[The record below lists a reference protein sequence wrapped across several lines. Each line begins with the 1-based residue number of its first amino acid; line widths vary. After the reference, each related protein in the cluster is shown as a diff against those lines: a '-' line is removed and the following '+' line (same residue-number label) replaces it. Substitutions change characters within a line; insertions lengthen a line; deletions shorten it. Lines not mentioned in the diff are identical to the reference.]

1 MLAYVFSNLKQVN
14 FKNIEKESFDNM
26 HNLFAT
32 ILIKGVSKQ
41 IKRGLYKSYENKVE
55 DISVMRGKIDIS
67 RTLKNKINRKQLLA
81 CEYDELTENNILNQI
96 IKTTVKILVS
106 DVNVDNEIK
115 DKLKKVVLFFENV
128 DFIEPNT
135 IKWNKLKFHRNNR
148 NYEALLN
155 ICQLIIEG
163 MLLTTEK
170 GKYKL
175 TTFIN
180 EENMCKLFEKFVLAY
195 YKRHF
200 PQISAK
206 SERMIWAVDDET
218 IDMLPIMQTDITL
231 SLNKKILIID
241 TKYYTNIFQKNYG
254 KNTIHSNNLYQIFAY
269 VKNKMALLE
278 NSQYQVSGM
287 ILYAKTNE
295 VSYFNSRYKM
305 SGNYIWVR
313 TLDLNCTFDKIEQQ
327 LDNIVINY
335 FDKNLI
341 KKIIK

>member
-67 RTLKNKINRKQLLA
+67 KTLKNKINRKQLLA

-106 DVNVDNEIK
+106 DGNVDNEIK

-128 DFIEPNT
+128 DFIEPNI

-163 MLLTTEK
+163 
-170 GKYKL
+170 
-175 TTFIN
+175 I
-180 EENMCKLFEKFVLAY
+180 
-195 YKRHF
+195 
-200 PQISAK
+200 
-206 SERMIWAVDDET
+206 
-218 IDMLPIMQTDITL
+218 
-231 SLNKKILIID
+231 
-241 TKYYTNIFQKNYG
+241 
-254 KNTIHSNNLYQIFAY
+254 
-269 VKNKMALLE
+269 
-278 NSQYQVSGM
+278 
-287 ILYAKTNE
+287 YA
-295 VSYFNSRYKM
+295 S
-305 SGNYIWVR
+305 
-313 TLDLNCTFDKIEQQ
+313 
-327 LDNIVINY
+327 
-335 FDKNLI
+335 
-341 KKIIK
+341 